1 MKHLSETFDV
11 VVCGGGL
18 AGFCAAVAAAR
29 HGART
34 CLVHNRPVLGGNSSS
49 EVGVTP
55 HGTAAFHAYA
65 RETGIISEA
74 LIEERAL
81 NHAEIYENGWT
92 NSVWDMVLYDIAMR
106 TPGLTLHLNTDVKG
120 VVMDDSVP
128 ATEPE
133 VSAGLGYFH
142 RPSSYRGKRG
152 RVLAVL
158 AETQNAEVEL
168 RLEGRLFIDCTG
180 DALIADRAG
189 CEWRMGSESREEF
202 GEVHAPAEASADT
215 MGNSIHFLCRDMGR
229 PVPYHAPEWAVHHED
244 GSFFYDQG
252 RLPKDERGGFW
263 WLEIGVPHHT
273 IHDNET
279 IRHELTRH
287 ALGVWDW
294 MKNRDPKMKERCAN
308 YALDW
313 IGQVPG
319 KRESRRI
326 IGLHL
331 MTEIDVQEKV
341 VFEDEVAFGG
351 WFVDLH
357 TPGGLLAESSEPTS
371 ADGTYDTF
379 NEYAVKS
386 YCGPYGIPL
395 RSLIAKDVDN
405 LMMAGR
411 NVSATHAAL
420 GTVRVMGTTALM
432 GQACGT
438 AAAHAIQHGLGIEDT
453 TSGEAI
459 RTIQQQLLR
468 DGCFLPNIPRAD
480 VRDLVPSATI
490 EASSVHAIRG
500 AGPET
505 TAHHEGLAI
514 WKDQPQYKLETLE
527 TRRGQ
532 LLSIGPE
539 GIETLSLCLSNSSD
553 QAQTLQAKL
562 YALDHIWDYRIASLE
577 PLGETVLEVPAGV
590 DQAWIAWENLN
601 LPGVSP
607 DEVGRFLR
615 IDVLPNDALTW
626 HSSPAIVPG
635 HTGFYQIGEDQMRRF
650 ASGLTLSFQTEPAQS
665 VFAPEFIQREAARP
679 HRRTNLWCCD
689 PGDEAPSLTL
699 RWDDPQEIDTI
710 ELTFPGH
717 LVREYHAYAP
727 FYRDA
732 QTSADY
738 RVLAKDASGNWE
750 SVVEVRDNYQT
761 RVVHK
766 LAKPISTRELR
777 IELLRTHGDPVK
789 SLYEVRCYGPE

>member
-1 MKHLSETFDV
+1 MTRLPAQHQDRQPGREAEMTPRPEFLPRFPGSGRMAGKVCVISGGDSGIGRAVAVLFAREGASLALLYLEEDEDAAETAR
-11 VVCGGGL
+11 L
-18 AGFCAAVAAAR
+18 CAAE
-29 HGART
+29 GADCMT
-34 CLVHNRPVLGGNSSS
+34 LAFDAGNR
-49 EVGVTP
+49 
-55 HGTAAFHAYA
+55 
-65 RETGIISEA
+65 
-74 LIEERAL
+74 
-81 NHAEIYENGWT
+81 
-92 NSVWDMVLYDIAMR
+92 
-106 TPGLTLHLNTDVKG
+106 
-120 VVMDDSVP
+120 
-128 ATEPE
+128 
-133 VSAGLGYFH
+133 
-142 RPSSYRGKRG
+142 
-152 RVLAVL
+152 
-158 AETQNAEVEL
+158 
-168 RLEGRLFIDCTG
+168 
-180 DALIADRAG
+180 
-189 CEWRMGSESREEF
+189 
-202 GEVHAPAEASADT
+202 
-215 MGNSIHFLCRDMGR
+215 
-229 PVPYHAPEWAVHHED
+229 
-244 GSFFYDQG
+244 
-252 RLPKDERGGFW
+252 
-263 WLEIGVPHHT
+263 
-273 IHDNET
+273 
-279 IRHELTRH
+279 
-287 ALGVWDW
+287 
-294 MKNRDPKMKERCAN
+294 
-308 YALDW
+308 
-313 IGQVPG
+313 
-319 KRESRRI
+319 
-326 IGLHL
+326 
-331 MTEIDVQEKV
+331 
-341 VFEDEVAFGG
+341 
-351 WFVDLH
+351 
-357 TPGGLLAESSEPTS
+357 
-371 ADGTYDTF
+371 
-379 NEYAVKS
+379 
-386 YCGPYGIPL
+386 
-395 RSLIAKDVDN
+395 
-405 LMMAGR
+405 
-411 NVSATHAAL
+411 
-420 GTVRVMGTTALM
+420 
-432 GQACGT
+432 QACGT